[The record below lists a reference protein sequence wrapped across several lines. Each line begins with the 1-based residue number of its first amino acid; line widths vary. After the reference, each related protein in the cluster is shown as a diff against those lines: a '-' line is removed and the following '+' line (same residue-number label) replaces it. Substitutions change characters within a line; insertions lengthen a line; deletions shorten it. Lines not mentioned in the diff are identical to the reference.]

1 MNLHIDV
8 QITPIQ
14 HRLEA
19 FRLGSR
25 TIRVEIPS
33 AVLPRAKKLLIDE
46 RIILLE
52 ALLPSF
58 LPPALAFRDD
68 LRVFLFSL
76 LRARPRLPELKL
88 GYVLIVFRARFRDDE
103 SLIGQSDVLEVALL
117 RGVILVEKF

>member
-14 HRLEA
+14 HRLKA
-19 FRLGSR
+19 FRLRSR
-25 TIRVEIPS
+25 AIRVEITS
-33 AVLPRAKKLLIDE
+33 AILPRAKKLLIDE

-58 LPPALAFRDD
+58 LPAALAFRDD

-76 LRARPRLPELKL
+76 FRARTRLPELKL
-88 GYVLIVFRARFRDDE
+88 GYVLIVF
-103 SLIGQSDVLEVALL
+103 
-117 RGVILVEKF
+117 